1 MSVYQTTVKLLSDLI
16 PTRALEGTLLEAAKQ
31 AGKTPEQLGVRDVE
45 RVLKS
50 TVYRQLQLS
59 VPAALAKSRIQ
70 QTINALADLEG
81 PTGAEE
87 RSGGDDGLQKQ
98 AATIGTLEDTL
109 RKFGLY
115 FDWPEFQKFRS
126 TLSVIRDEHAGGRL
140 IASLLREAGV
150 LRDTLERKLAEFL
163 VGQARDLTELKSDY
177 ERVRTLGGPK
187 VRRLDTL
194 IGQIGMAQDSNTL
207 APAEIERARKLAS
220 ELRKLVESSVV
231 GTALSP
237 GPVMESGPPSSVEA
251 VTSSSSEFIMDL
263 EVDEELVL
271 DLGPLEGLTGL
282 SAEAGIKLLDIDL
295 EEQARVLDALRRDFD
310 GTLILSPIQGA
321 QFERLH
327 ARHENR
333 ELVRAELEALRN
345 DLRGRLEALR
355 EEQRVSLSALVER
368 LQKLEEAGV
377 DSAEA
382 MLSAHV
388 ADGTLIAGALITSE
402 LGVLEEMTATLEKQA
417 SAATQARGVSAARDE
432 RLLTRQRDAL
442 EEYSV
447 LGSAT
452 QTPELSA
459 LRGELEQATQAGL
472 AAEET
477 LRAFLETQAKV
488 MGEQQEKGVLAQL
501 RSLRSRLSALP
512 ELPDLEFR
520 IAQAKAELQE
530 VSRAGEAGEEPQ
542 NVTELLIQAAMV
554 LSDASQAIYARL
566 DALETE
572 ARSAGARLLSER
584 IGGYKGAET
593 YPDLLMLEAEVRAAR
608 ENLQL
613 ETQRELR
620 ELETD
625 AAQYRTSEDYPAFT
639 AALAQVRAQLSE
651 GHIVDLSELWS
662 MLGGLSSAQEDQ
674 RAVLDARTEHIS
686 LEYNRLRGLEGE
698 TIGSLGRLSSQLR
711 NLRALGQMS
720 PDALR
725 TYIGTLEKA
734 ESLLGEA
741 QAEYEAA
748 REVVSGFGDGGALE
762 GLLGIFD
769 SFTFGEGLGSGGP
782 AQKAIDAPLVLIDK
796 VEGPLKERLQ
806 ELTADPGV
814 ESVALVQRGELKFG
828 RLPPKG
834 ATALQDFEQ
843 YIHEASAEMSRQIPR
858 LVTLEHASGAA
869 IVLLFPAYE
878 VQLLV
883 NASSVTQSTRLL
895 GVLQKGYED
904 LGKLF

>member
-16 PTRALEGTLLEAAKQ
+16 PPRALESTLLEAAKQ

-70 QTINALADLEG
+70 QTINALSDLEG
-81 PTGAEE
+81 PAGTEE
-87 RSGGDDGLQKQ
+87 RSTGDDGLQKQ
-98 AATIGTLEDTL
+98 AATIGTFEDTL

-126 TLSVIRDEHAGGRL
+126 TLGVIRDEHAAGRL

-150 LRDTLERKLAEFL
+150 LRDTLERKLAELL
-163 VGQARDLTELKSDY
+163 VGQARDLTELKTDY

-194 IGQIGMAQDSNTL
+194 IGQIGMAQDSSTL

-231 GTALSP
+231 GSP
-237 GPVMESGPPSSVEA
+237 LAAVVESGLPSNIDA

-263 EVDEELVL
+263 EVDEDLVL
-271 DLGPLEGLTGL
+271 DLGPLEGLAGL
-282 SAEAGIKLLDIDL
+282 SAEAGVKLLDIDL
-295 EEQARVLDALRRDFD
+295 EEQARTFDALRRDFD
-310 GTLILSPIQGA
+310 GTLILSPVQSA

-327 ARHENR
+327 ARHDNR
-333 ELVRAELEALRN
+333 ELVRGELAALRN
-345 DLRGRLEALR
+345 ELRGRLETLR
-355 EEQRVSLSALVER
+355 EEQRLSLSAMVER

-417 SAATQARGVSAARDE
+417 SAATQARSVSAARDE
-432 RLLTRQRDAL
+432 RLLARQRDAL
-442 EEYSV
+442 EEYAV

-459 LRGELEQATQAGL
+459 LRSELEQSTQAGL

-477 LRAFLETQAKV
+477 LRAFLEAQAKV

-501 RSLRSRLSALP
+501 RALRSRLSALP

-530 VSRAGEAGEEPQ
+530 VLRASEAGEEPH

-554 LSDASQAIYARL
+554 LSSASQAVYARL
-566 DALETE
+566 DALEGE
-572 ARSAGARLLSER
+572 ARAAGAKALSER

-593 YPDLLMLEAEVRAAR
+593 YPDLLTLETEVRAAR

-620 ELETD
+620 ELEND
-625 AAQYRTSEDYPAFT
+625 AAQYRSSEDYPAFT
-639 AALAQVRAQLSE
+639 ATLAEVRVQLSE
-651 GHIVDLSELWS
+651 GHIVDLSELWT

-674 RAVLDARTEHIS
+674 RAALDARAEYIFE
-686 LEYNRLRGLEGE
+686 EYNRLRGLEGE
-698 TIGSLGRLSSQLR
+698 TIGSLGRLSGQLR

-720 PDALR
+720 PDALK
-725 TYIGTLEKA
+725 TYIATLEKA

-748 REVVSGFGDGGALE
+748 REVVSGFGDALALE

-782 AQKAIDAPLVLIDK
+782 AQKPVDAPLILMDK
-796 VEGPLKERLQ
+796 VEGPLKDRLQ
-806 ELTADPGV
+806 ELIADPGV

-828 RLPPKG
+828 RLPAKG
-834 ATALQDFEQ
+834 ASALQDFEH
-843 YIHEASAEMSRQIPR
+843 YIHEASGEMNRRTPR

-869 IVLLFPAYE
+869 IVLLLPAFE

-883 NASSVTQSTRLL
+883 VASSVTQSTRLL

-904 LGKLF
+904 LGKLL

>member
-1 MSVYQTTVKLLSDLI
+1 MSVFQTTIKLLSDLI
-16 PTRALEGTLLEAAKQ
+16 PTRALETTLLEAAKQ
-31 AGKTPEQLGVRDVE
+31 AGKTPEQMGMRDIE

-70 QTINALADLEG
+70 QTINALADLD
-81 PTGAEE
+81 TTEE
-87 RSGGDDGLQKQ
+87 RSSNDDGLQKQ
-98 AATIGTLEDTL
+98 AAVISTLEETL

-126 TLSVIRDEHAGGRL
+126 TLGVIRDEHAGGRI

-163 VGQARDLTELKSDY
+163 VGQARDLTELKTDY

-194 IGQIGMAQDSNTL
+194 IGQIGMAQESSTL

-231 GTALSP
+231 GAPLSAI
-237 GPVMESGPPSSVEA
+237 VESGPPSSIDA

-271 DLGPLEGLTGL
+271 DLGPLEGL
-282 SAEAGIKLLDIDL
+282 SSEAGVKLLDIDL
-295 EEQARVLDALRRDFD
+295 EEQARTLDALRRDFE
-310 GTLILSPIQGA
+310 GTLVLSPLQAA
-321 QFERLH
+321 QYDRLL

-333 ELVRAELEALRN
+333 ELVRGDLDALRET
-345 DLRGRLEALR
+345 LRGRLDTLR
-355 EEQRVSLSALVER
+355 EEQRVALSALVER
-368 LQKLEEAGV
+368 LQTLEEAGL
-377 DSAEA
+377 DSVEA

-402 LGVLEEMTATLEKQA
+402 LGTLEEMTATLEKQA
-417 SAATQARGVSAARDE
+417 NAATQARSVTAARDE
-432 RLLTRQRDAL
+432 RLLSRQKDAL
-442 EEYSV
+442 EEYAV
-447 LGSAT
+447 LGSST
-452 QTPELSA
+452 QTPELLA
-459 LRGELEQATQAGL
+459 LRNELEQATQAGL

-477 LRAFLETQAKV
+477 LRTFLETQAKV

-501 RSLRSRLSALP
+501 RALKSRLSALP

-520 IAQAKAELQE
+520 IAQTKAELQE
-530 VSRAGEAGEEPQ
+530 VLKSSEAGQDPQ

-554 LSDASQAIYARL
+554 LSDASQAVYARL
-566 DALETE
+566 DALEEE
-572 ARSAGARLLSER
+572 ARAAGAKPLAER

-593 YPDLLMLEAEVRAAR
+593 YPDLLLLETEVRAAR
-608 ENLQL
+608 ENFQL

-620 ELETD
+620 ELETA
-625 AAQYRTSEDYPAFT
+625 AAQYRSSEDYAAFT
-639 AALAQVRAQLSE
+639 ETLLEVRTQLGE

-662 MLGGLSSAQEDQ
+662 MLENLSSAQEDQ
-674 RAVLDARTEHIS
+674 RAGLDARAAYIFE
-686 LEYNRLRGLEGE
+686 EYNRLRGLEGD
-698 TIGSLGRLSSQLR
+698 TIQALGRLSSQLR
-711 NLRALGQMS
+711 NLSGLGQMS
-720 PDALR
+720 PDALK
-725 TYIGTLEKA
+725 TYVGTLEKA
-734 ESLLGEA
+734 ESLLNEA

-782 AQKAIDAPLVLIDK
+782 AQKAVEAPLVLIDK
-796 VEGPLKERLQ
+796 VEGLLKDRLKDLS
-806 ELTADPGV
+806 EDPGV

-828 RLPPKG
+828 RLSSKG
-834 ATALQDFEQ
+834 GTALQDFEH
-843 YIHEASAEMSRQIPR
+843 YIREASGEMNRPLPR

-869 IVLLFPAYE
+869 IVLLYPAFE
-878 VQLLV
+878 IQLLV

-895 GVLQKGYED
+895 GMLQKGYEEI
-904 LGKLF
+904 GKLL